1 MEYTEKP
8 IYGLKGTR
16 FYFESMYVKISTA
29 SHLVE
34 VSQIEFKQD
43 L

>member
-1 MEYTEKP
+1 
-8 IYGLKGTR
+8 
-16 FYFESMYVKISTA
+16 MYVKISTA

-43 L
+43 LWNALLDTWNSPFTDSFI